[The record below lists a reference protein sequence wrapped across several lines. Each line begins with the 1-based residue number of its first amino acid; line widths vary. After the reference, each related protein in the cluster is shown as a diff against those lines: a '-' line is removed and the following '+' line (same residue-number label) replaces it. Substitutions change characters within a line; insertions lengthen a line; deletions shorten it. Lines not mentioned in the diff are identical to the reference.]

1 MNKKTVGLISLAL
14 TLGAIIYA
22 AYNSLKSMNLDLMDA
37 WENDDEDDLESI

>member
-22 AYNSLKSMNLDLMDA
+22 AYNSLKSMSLDLVDT
-37 WENDDEDDLESI
+37 WEDDEEEDFESI